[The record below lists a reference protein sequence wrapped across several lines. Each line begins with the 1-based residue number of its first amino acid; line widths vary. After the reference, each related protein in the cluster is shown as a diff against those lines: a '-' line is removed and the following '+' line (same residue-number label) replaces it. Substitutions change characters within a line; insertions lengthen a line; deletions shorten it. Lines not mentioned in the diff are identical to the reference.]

1 MDLMPK
7 LLPGRANRKAK
18 AFTAQIQRLRSA
30 GYTFEAI
37 RLALLEAGVDV
48 SRATVKREADK
59 CSPVGRVAMPARWPG
74 PVRRA
79 PPPSS
84 PSSDP
89 SVDVAGL
96 GVLSEPS
103 LAGRS
108 CASDLRGGKAIAEA
122 YVQDQI
128 TNPLLRQRVL
138 HQNRSD

>member
-18 AFTAQIQRLRSA
+18 AFTAQIQRLRSV

-37 RLALLEAGVDV
+37 RQALLEAGVDV

-59 CSPVGRVAMPARWPG
+59 CSPVVRAGPLARWPA
-74 PVRRA
+74 PV
-79 PPPSS
+79 PHQPVPSS
-84 PSSDP
+84 VASG
-89 SVDVAGL
+89 DVAGL
-96 GVLSEPS
+96 GALAESS

-122 YVQDQI
+122 YVQDQV
-128 TNPLLRQRVL
+128 TNPLLRQRML
-138 HQNRSD
+138 HENRSD